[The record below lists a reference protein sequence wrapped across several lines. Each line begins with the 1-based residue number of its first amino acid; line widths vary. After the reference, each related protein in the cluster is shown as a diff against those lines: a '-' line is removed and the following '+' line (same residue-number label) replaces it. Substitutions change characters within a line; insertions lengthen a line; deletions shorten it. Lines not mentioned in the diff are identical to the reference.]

1 MANRRMISSSTWKDE
16 FVGEMDFFQRCLWIG
31 LFSSC
36 ADDQGRLL
44 DNPILIRAEL
54 FPYDDIQA
62 EQIESGL
69 AIFESH
75 GKILRYIIKG
85 KKYIQLLRWW
95 ENQNPRWASRS
106 KFPPPDGWV
115 DKVRTRE
122 NGKYITENWDIDGGM
137 NDDSTCSY
145 ESVDKGSYEGTVLSN
160 STVGQYPVPVP
171 VPDPIPVPVPDDN
184 QQESC
189 QNFFTEFSQT
199 LQIPLM
205 GGKELEYLKDLQEQH
220 GDDKLLKIA
229 AWLKERDPDINSMF
243 KALRA
248 IDTAAEK
255 WTDAPPTKHQK
266 GADNR
271 KKIFEMLEQ
280 EA

>member
-16 FVGEMDFFQRCLWIG
+16 FVGDLDFFQRCLWIG

-54 FPYDDIQA
+54 FPYDDIQIDK
-62 EQIESGL
+62 IETGL
-69 AIFESH
+69 SIFESS
-75 GKILRYIIKG
+75 GKIMRYSINN

-106 KFPPPDGWV
+106 KYPPPENWT

-122 NGKYITENWDIDGGM
+122 NGKYIVENWDETGGM
-137 NDDSTCSY
+137 SDDSDCSY
-145 ESVDKGSYEGTVLSN
+145 ESLDKHSYEDTVLN
-160 STVGQYPVPVP
+160 PQYPVP
-171 VPDPIPVPVPDDN
+171 VPDPIPVPVPDVN
-184 QQESC
+184 QQEPC
-189 QNFFTEFSQT
+189 QNFYSEFSQT

-205 GGKELEYLKDLQEQH
+205 GGKDLEYLQDLQRQH
-220 GDDKLLKIA
+220 DDAKLLKIA
-229 AWLKERDPDINSMF
+229 TWLKERDPTINSMW

-248 IDTAAEK
+248 IDTAAEN
-255 WTDAPPTKHQK
+255 WTDTPPKNKK
-266 GADNR
+266 GNPSAYQTL
-271 KKIFEMLEQ
+271 KALVEQ
-280 EA
+280 EATK